1 MASWAC
7 QTEGH
12 ADLCIIAVAVGEVGV
27 NKQLLR
33 WLEHSG
39 SLIGIRLFMK
49 YCYLLWKT
57 KFFFS
62 DSVWMYVQNELHCQV
77 LHLLSFV
84 LSSLPITAMMPR
96 VPYIFVL
103 HLKHISS

>member
-12 ADLCIIAVAVGEVGV
+12 ADFCIIAVAVGELGV
-27 NKQLLR
+27 SKQLLR

-57 KFFFS
+57 KFFFLT
-62 DSVWMYVQNELHCQV
+62 VCGCMYKMNCTLKSCTICLLFCRLCQ
-77 LHLLSFV
+77 SQQ
-84 LSSLPITAMMPR
+84 
-96 VPYIFVL
+96 
-103 HLKHISS
+103 